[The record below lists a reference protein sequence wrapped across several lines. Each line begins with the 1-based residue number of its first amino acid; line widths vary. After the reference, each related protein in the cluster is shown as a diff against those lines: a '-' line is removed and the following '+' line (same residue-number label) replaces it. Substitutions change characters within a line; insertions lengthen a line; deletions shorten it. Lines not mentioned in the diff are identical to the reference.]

1 MAIFRKIL
9 FPFTLLYFLISQTR
23 NFLFDINLLKTK
35 HFSIP
40 LIGVGNLS
48 SGGTGKTPLVEY
60 ILRNFCKDF
69 NMSLLSRGYKRHG
82 SGYVKADNN
91 STPSSIGDEPYQIFN
106 KFKNIDLAV
115 DENRVRGIEN
125 LTKENPYLHSVIL
138 DDCFQH
144 RYVSCELNILL
155 STYSNPFFKDYLLPM
170 GNLRESRNGYKRAN
184 VIIVTKCPN
193 DLNSKEINTF
203 SNFIKLKNNQ
213 SLFFTTIAYNSTLK
227 GGGSN
232 IQIEKLKDFK
242 VLLVTGIADYS
253 PLLKYL
259 NNKNINFDHLIFS
272 DHHNYSSTDIET
284 IEKKYTDRIVLT
296 TEKDFKKINDLDLKN
311 QLYYLEIEIKFLNK
325 GEESFK
331 KIIKKLIIS

>member
-1 MAIFRKIL
+1 MNIFRKIL
-9 FPFTLLYFLISQTR
+9 FPFSLLYFLITQTR
-23 NFLFDINLLKTK
+23 NFLFDIGVLKTK
-35 HFSIP
+35 EFSIP

-60 ILRNFCKDF
+60 ILRNFNKDF
-69 NMSLLSRGYKRHG
+69 NMSLLSRGYKRNG
-82 SGYVKADNN
+82 SGYVKANNN

-125 LTKENPYLHSVIL
+125 LVKENPLLQSVIL

-144 RYVSCELNILL
+144 RYVSCKINILL
-155 STYSNPFFKDYLLPM
+155 TTHNDPFFKDYLLPI

-193 DLNSKEINTF
+193 DLNSKEINKF
-203 SNFIKLKNNQ
+203 ISSIKLKNNQ
-213 SLFFTTIAYNSTLK
+213 SLYFTTIDYNSTLK
-227 GGGSN
+227 GGPT
-232 IQIEKLKDFK
+232 IQVEKLKDFK
-242 VLLVTGIADYS
+242 VLLVTGIANYS

-259 NNKNINFDHLIFS
+259 NNKNIDFDHLIFS
-272 DHHNYSSTDIET
+272 DHHNYSSVDIEM

-296 TEKDFKKINDLDLKN
+296 TEKDFKKINDLELKN
-311 QLYYLEIEIKFLNK
+311 QLYYLEIETKFLNK

-331 KIIKKLIIS
+331 KTIKEALIS